1 MTSQTPPCA
10 PWIKD
15 FFTLRVIKRPHLSS
29 SSIILSTSG
38 HQGCVLSPALYFL
51 YIHDCIPVHL
61 SNIIIKLADNTTVIG
76 LITGGD
82 ESAQRDGIKKTVSVS
97 TGIWRKW
104 VTVLALFSTGRCVE
118 RVQAFKVSGVVV
130 SEDLSWSASTIRII
144 NSTLSSWVCPG
155 DATQRGKASGGLLL
169 GGH

>member
-1 MTSQTPPCA
+1 MISDILDPSMC

-15 FFTLRVIKRPHLSS
+15 FFTNRPLRVIKRPHLS

-97 TGIWRKW
+97 TG
-104 VTVLALFSTGRCVE
+104 
-118 RVQAFKVSGVVV
+118 
-130 SEDLSWSASTIRII
+130 
-144 NSTLSSWVCPG
+144 
-155 DATQRGKASGGLLL
+155 
-169 GGH
+169 H